1 MKNNVYVSFFF
12 KKILPHLNKVSK
24 KIITSNKHKIKSK
37 SSKKFN
43 PVTKYDIY
51 LEKKIRSEIQKNFP
65 NHNVHGEE
73 IKPINNNSDHT
84 WMIDPI
90 DGTKAL
96 IIGMPTWSNLLGLE
110 INKKPFVGFANFP
123 MLKKCYYNISGKSYV
138 VRQGKKVKIST
149 SKKKSLKNSILV
161 TNTLHTIKNIKL
173 LNFFK
178 KYKNFFKINSAD
190 AYNYCLLSE
199 GKVDVVIEAGLKPF
213 DIEPLVPIIKNAG
226 GIVSNWH
233 GGDDISKG
241 SVVVSCN
248 KVIHSKILN
257 LLRKFI

>member
-1 MKNNVYVSFFF
+1 
-12 KKILPHLNKVSK
+12 
-24 KIITSNKHKIKSK
+24 
-37 SSKKFN
+37 
-43 PVTKYDIY
+43 
-51 LEKKIRSEIQKNFP
+51 
-65 NHNVHGEE
+65 
-73 IKPINNNSDHT
+73 
-84 WMIDPI
+84 
-90 DGTKAL
+90 
-96 IIGMPTWSNLLGLE
+96 
-110 INKKPFVGFANFP
+110 
-123 MLKKCYYNISGKSYV
+123 
-138 VRQGKKVKIST
+138 
-149 SKKKSLKNSILV
+149 
-161 TNTLHTIKNIKL
+161 LHSIKNIKL